1 MEPISPGGSI
11 SQAGPEAG
19 RCRKTGTETSAYSS
33 CFLFCLFL
41 FCFFKINFFFCPL
54 QDCMFG
60 QYSVRCILDQDVLL
74 QEDVELI
81 ELLDP
86 SLLTLGSSPS
96 GSPRRANTLP
106 RPSLIAKPSLWY
118 ATLKQTVENSL
129 SQILNDFFCIQGIGY
144 LLQN

>member
-1 MEPISPGGSI
+1 
-11 SQAGPEAG
+11 
-19 RCRKTGTETSAYSS
+19 
-33 CFLFCLFL
+33 
-41 FCFFKINFFFCPL
+41 
-54 QDCMFG
+54 MFG

-129 SQILNDFFCIQGIGY
+129 SQILNDFFLHPRYWISSTK
-144 LLQN
+144 LNVKFFDQNSYHMKLSYSVGFHWHRSATFNHRLKWQVAFKGSVVSSG